1 MHRFAITLALSAAA
15 AAAQAHVVL
24 EYKVAPAGSYYKAS
38 FQVGHGCGPSATR
51 QLVVQVPDAV
61 VSAHPQPK
69 PGWTVAIDK
78 AGERVTRITWTARGD
93 ADKLPSEHYDEFQLM
108 AKLPG
113 QAGTLY
119 WPVVQVCD
127 EGRAEWTQ
135 VPAAGQKASE
145 LKSPAAVLE
154 VLPNEGGGHK
164 H

>member
-1 MHRFAITLALSAAA
+1 MHRIAIALASLAA

-38 FQVGHGCGPSATR
+38 FQVGHGCGKSATR
-51 QLVVQVPDAV
+51 QVVVQVPEAV

-69 PGWTVAIDK
+69 AGWTVAIDK
-78 AGERVTRITWTARGD
+78 AGERATRITWTAKGD
-93 ADKLPSEHYDEFQLM
+93 ADKLPSDFYDEFQLM
-108 AKLPG
+108 AKLP
-113 QAGTLY
+113 AEPATLY
-119 WPVVQVCD
+119 WPVVQICD

-135 VPAAGQKASE
+135 VPAAGQAASG